1 MKRLILTLLLPVCL
15 AALPALTS
23 CHDSDD
29 PAFPSDEEEPKTLC
43 LLFSPNGLGDASY
56 NDPIL
61 AAAANYA
68 FTRDGITLDYLSPKS
83 LEEGEAYFLRWLETA
98 TDKDRSL
105 MVLTDN
111 VYESMAEKYRDRI
124 DPARHCI
131 LQLDSRR
138 ADLPVHTAYIHYYG
152 VCYWAAR
159 MQSTFTGT
167 QAESAIL
174 KANNRNPVLN
184 EMEAGLTR
192 GVEDAGSK
200 IWLTWVLDPDGNG
213 GFDLPQ
219 TAYWL
224 VGEVSATVSTVYAI
238 AGGSNMGVYRF
249 TREFPGILLVPGID
263 TDQSG
268 LSSNVPFSLLKHTDR
283 LLTEY
288 ITRWDNGEPQPLSPY
303 VVGLAEGYTDLVIS
317 KDYRQWYADYLKFKE
332 TAIEKESAYD
342 TLE

>member
-1 MKRLILTLLLPVCL
+1 MVSLLRTILLFLIAGQLLACSGDDAASPVLP
-15 AALPALTS
+15 
-23 CHDSDD
+23 
-29 PAFPSDEEEPKTLC
+29 EPGEDAKTLC
-43 LLFSPNGLGDASY
+43 LLFSSNGLGDASY

-68 FTRDGITLDYLSPKS
+68 FTHDGIVLDYLSPKS

-98 TDKDRSL
+98 PGKDRSM

-111 VYESMAEKYRDRI
+111 AYESLPEKYKERI
-124 DPARHCI
+124 DPEKHCI

-138 ADLPVHTAYIHYYG
+138 DDLPAHTAYIRYYG

-167 QAESAIL
+167 HAESAIM
-174 KANNRNPVLN
+174 KANNRNPVLG
-184 EMEAGLTR
+184 EMEAGLTH
-192 GVEDAGSK
+192 GVEDAGSNV
-200 IWLTWVLDPDGNG
+200 WFTWVLDPDGNG

-224 VGEVSATVSTVYAI
+224 VGEVPATVSTVYAI

-249 TREFPGILLVPGID
+249 TREFPGTLLVPGID

-268 LSSNVPFSLLKHTDR
+268 LSSDVPFSLLKHTDR

-288 ITRWDNGEPQPLSPY
+288 IARWDNGEPQPASPC

-317 KDYRQWYADYLKFKE
+317 KDYRQWYADYMKFKE